1 MRGWERRRE
10 RSHLEII
17 GRMILR
23 SQQPARTDETL
34 RDATGSAGIATLP
47 LVWHL
52 LDAFNGVVGVQSD
65 AVLFYHHDLKDL
77 PMSERRY
84 SLDRFLEKT
93 RDKDLN
99 QGLFEL
105 ESDRMLDI
113 NLSGEVWTKMGSMI
127 AYTGNVKFE
136 REGILSQGLGNLLKK
151 AVSGEGTALTKVSGK
166 GSVFC
171 ADSGKKITILEL
183 QNEAICVNGN
193 DLLAFEMSLNYNIK
207 MMKKMTAMLAG
218 GLFNIRLEGTG
229 MVAIT
234 SHYDPITLPVTPHQP
249 VVTDPN
255 ATVLWSGQLEPQ
267 LKTDVQFKTML
278 GRGSGES
285 LQFLFQGHGFVVV
298 QPYEEVV
305 FQNQS

>member
-1 MRGWERRRE
+1 MKPAEARPVPMESLHCRWCGTRPT
-10 RSHLEII
+10 RSMALWAC
-17 GRMILR
+17 
-23 SQQPARTDETL
+23 SPTL
-34 RDATGSAGIATLP
+34 FS
-47 LVWHL
+47 
-52 LDAFNGVVGVQSD
+52 
-65 AVLFYHHDLKDL
+65 FYHHDLKDL
-77 PMSERRY
+77 TMSERRY

-113 NLSGEVWTKMGSMI
+113 NLNGEVWTKMGSMI

-267 LKTDVQFKTML
+267 LKTDVQFKTII